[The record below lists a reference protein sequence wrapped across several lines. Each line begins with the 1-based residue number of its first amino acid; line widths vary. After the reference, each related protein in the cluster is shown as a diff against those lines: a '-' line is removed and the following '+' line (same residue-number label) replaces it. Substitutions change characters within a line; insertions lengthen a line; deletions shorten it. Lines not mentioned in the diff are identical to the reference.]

1 MLHNILGLTGMD
13 KFIGVF
19 WIYRD
24 SIFGCSTVK
33 QNGVMR
39 VSKII
44 DSNFEH
50 ATEWQKVLTQQK
62 NLPSELKA
70 QEYFSIPRGRVLYND
85 KNHCHIVYLDRKLNN
100 LGCRELISRFFQFE
114 ISRTIW
120 RNDLHYTTDE
130 IELGDIFME

>member
-13 KFIGVF
+13 KFIGIF

-24 SIFGCSTVK
+24 SIFGFSTVK

-39 VSKII
+39 VSEII

-62 NLPSELKA
+62 KLPSELKA

-114 ISRTIW
+114 ISRAIW

-130 IELGDIFME
+130 IELEDIFME

>member
-24 SIFGCSTVK
+24 SIFGRSTVK

-100 LGCRELISRFFQFE
+100 LGFRELISSFFQFE
-114 ISRTIW
+114 ISRAIW

-130 IELGDIFME
+130 IELEDIFME